1 MSSIMAD
8 NKPRVL
14 VISSVDPYI
23 GPGIVGLQHY
33 NALKK
38 GGLDVD
44 FLTKYPVKDHPEF
57 ISVYGRYPNRIE
69 TFIAKIKKTIKKTF
83 HLDSLVCQ
91 EPTYFFFYKNEIL
104 PEVPVE
110 KVIAK
115 IEKEYDIVYILFWQG
130 LLSFATINALYDKL
144 KCQFQFRCV
153 DYSPMAG
160 GCHFTGDCQRY
171 KTGCGCC
178 PGIKSHKE
186 SDFTRWN
193 VQYRQKVYKKVKP
206 IVYGNSYMNTF
217 YRKSYLLKDYDR
229 LEVVY
234 PLMDNNV
241 FQPLDMATCRSQ
253 YNIPNEKEFVIFFGC
268 QGLNDERKGI
278 SFLLDALNFFHNC
291 LTVSER
297 KKILLVIAG
306 RNIEEIQDSLKFD
319 YKYLGYVSL
328 SELPS
333 IYSMSNVY
341 LSPTVNDAG
350 PSMVN
355 QSLSCGTPVIAFEMG
370 TALDVVKNQ
379 GTGYCAELRN
389 VEDFANGIEHIFRM
403 ERIDYNRMREK
414 CRELALSLTSEK
426 AFVDRFL
433 MTYMKYK

>member
-1 MSSIMAD
+1 MAD

-33 NALKK
+33 NALKN

-57 ISVYGRYPNRIE
+57 ISVYDKKPGRCRTFLDKAIRKLKKIILFDSIE
-69 TFIAKIKKTIKKTF
+69 NVAPGY
-83 HLDSLVCQ
+83 C
-91 EPTYFFFYKNEIL
+91 FFYKKESH
-104 PEVPVE
+104 PQVPVARVVDVV
-110 KVIAK
+110 K
-115 IEKEYDIVYILFWQG
+115 KEYDVVYILFWQG

-160 GCHFTGDCQRY
+160 GCHFTGDCKQFR
-171 KTGCGCC
+171 TGCGCC

-193 VQYRQKVYKKVKP
+193 VRYRQKVYEKVKP
-206 IVYGNSYMNTF
+206 VVYGNSYMNTF

-229 LEVVY
+229 LEVVC
-234 PLMDNNV
+234 PLMDNDV

-253 YNIPNEKEFVIFFGC
+253 NNIPKEKEFIIFFGC
-268 QGLNDERKGI
+268 QGLNDKRKGV
-278 SFLLDALNFFHNC
+278 SFLLEALNVYYNR

-297 KKILLVIAG
+297 EKVLLVIAG
-306 RNIEEIQDSLKFD
+306 RGIEEIQDSLKFD

-355 QSLSCGTPVIAFEMG
+355 QSLSCGTPVVAFEMG

-403 ERIDYNRMREK
+403 ERKDYIQMRDK

-426 AFVDRFL
+426 AFVEKFIN
-433 MTYMKYK
+433 TYKKYK